1 MIKQEKKMINK
12 KNLFKILIIIVLI
25 LVIVGIFIKINST
38 FAKYRTDV
46 TAEKTDVDIA
56 LWVINENLLS
66 SPEKI
71 MLADIYSRD
80 NAFEYT
86 FSISNYEGR
95 LFAQTDLE
103 YYIKCKASTY
113 LPLEY
118 KFFIKNENNQ
128 WIECYKEEALKYK
141 SQQYNSNTY
150 ETYWKEITV
159 MNKKANDKFLIK
171 CNGTNTDYFKIQVKF
186 PKQYSKEE
194 YADMVDSIEIELQAQ
209 QVIDEYK

>member
-1 MIKQEKKMINK
+1 MVNK
-12 KNLFKILIIIVLI
+12 KNLFKILIIMVLI

-56 LWVINENLLS
+56 LWAVNEDLLS

-71 MLADIYSRD
+71 MLSDIYPS
-80 NAFEYT
+80 NNSYEYT

-128 WIECYKEEALKYK
+128 WIECHKEETLKYK

-150 ETYWKEITV
+150 QTYWKEITV
-159 MNKKANDKFLIK
+159 MNKKADDKFLIK
-171 CNGTNTDYFKIQVKF
+171 CNGMNTNYFKVQVKF
-186 PKQYSKEE
+186 PEQYNKEE
-194 YADMVDSIEIELQAQ
+194 YADVVDSIEVELAVQ